1 MPVGFFIN
9 PFFGR
14 SVLLFFKIKQL
25 FKMAE
30 HNDQG
35 RLAEE
40 LAAQWLIEKGYEL
53 LEKNYRHGYAEI
65 DLILTHKKLLVFV
78 EVKFRSGTGFG
89 FTEEFVDYTKRKLI
103 IKAADQYIYEKNWN
117 SDIRFDIVGVYRNK
131 TGAINFKHF
140 EDAFY

>member
-1 MPVGFFIN
+1 MPLGFLIN
-9 PFFGR
+9 SFFGL

-30 HNDQG
+30 HNDNG
-35 RLAEE
+35 RLAED
-40 LAAQWLIEKGYEL
+40 LASKWLVEKGYEL
-53 LEKNYRHGYAEI
+53 QEKNYRYGYAEI
-65 DLILTHKKLLVFV
+65 DLILKYKRLLVFV

-89 FTEEFVDYTKRKLI
+89 YAEEFVDYTKRKLI

-117 SDIRFDIVGVYRNK
+117 FDIRFDIVGVYRDK
-131 TGAINFKHF
+131 TGAYNFKHF